1 MVLAW
6 VTLRR
11 SVSYRSLAAI
21 LLVYVLT
28 TTLCTLVRPHTDPFE
43 LLREVVES
51 APEWAPPS
59 KPLEGHALTPDVLLA
74 LNPRG
79 PHPIFQLIRDAE
91 VAWEAKRA
99 RASNTLD
106 AAVAEYRRRYR
117 RAPPLG
123 FDKWCVVPT

>member
-11 SVSYRSLAAI
+11 SIPLRSLAAI
-21 LLVYVLT
+21 LLVSALT
-28 TTLCTLVRPHTDPFE
+28 ISLRTLVRPHSDPPFG
-43 LLREVVES
+43 LVES
-51 APEWAPPS
+51 DPGSE
-59 KPLEGHALTPDVLLA
+59 PLGNHTLTPDGLLVA
-74 LNPRG
+74 NPRG

-91 VAWEAKRA
+91 IAWEAKRA

-123 FDKWCVVPT
+123 FDKWCVIPT